1 MPRDSFQQELDN
13 LVAGMLD
20 LGRQVETSLENMV
33 GAMERRDAGLA
44 GKELG
49 VDARYKARG
58 ADIDNKNLVLQARQA
73 PVARDL
79 RLLYTVRTVTNHLV
93 SSGTLCEHI
102 CCAITETADSE
113 RNEELE
119 ATLLEMAR
127 AARSV
132 FGEGLD
138 IFRHRDIERA
148 RDLQAKDDRVDL
160 LYSEV
165 LNLIVNP
172 FDEHGGAPEWRM
184 RAALMVHYL
193 ERIAAH
199 GVSIGGRTVFL
210 VTGERIENSM
220 QQYMDRDL
228 GEEQ

>member
-1 MPRDSFQQELDN
+1 M
-13 LVAGMLD
+13 
-20 LGRQVETSLENMV
+20 
-33 GAMERRDAGLA
+33 
-44 GKELG
+44 
-49 VDARYKARG
+49 
-58 ADIDNKNLVLQARQA
+58 VLQARQA

-93 SSGTLCEHI
+93 RSGTLCEHI
-102 CCAITETADSE
+102 CRAITETADSE
-113 RNEELE
+113 RNEDLE

-165 LNLIVNP
+165 LNLIFNLLVGIVM
-172 FDEHGGAPEWRM
+172 FVLFGGLALMRSGRVSAAQADE
-184 RAALMVHYL
+184 RAAAQRSTPTADDSSEDEAEKAQEGDREPDDVADTSLRRITYSGVHNY
-193 ERIAAH
+193 
-199 GVSIGGRTVFL
+199 
-210 VTGERIENSM
+210 
-220 QQYMDRDL
+220 
-228 GEEQ
+228 

>member
-20 LGRQVETSLENMV
+20 LGRQVEASLENMV

-49 VDARYKARG
+49 VDAR
-58 ADIDNKNLVLQARQA
+58 
-73 PVARDL
+73 
-79 RLLYTVRTVTNHLV
+79 YTVRTVTNHLV

-210 VTGERIENSM
+210 VTGEASRILCSNTWTGISAKNSDVPLLVK
-220 QQYMDRDL
+220 Q
-228 GEEQ
+228 

>member
-1 MPRDSFQQELDN
+1 MPRDSFQQELDK

-33 GAMERRDAGLA
+33 RAMERRDAKLA

-58 ADIDNKNLVLQARQA
+58 GEMDSRRRVLQARQA

-79 RLLYTVRTVTNHLV
+79 RKLYTVRTVTNHLV
-93 SSGTLCEHI
+93 RSGTLCEHI
-102 CCAITETADSE
+102 CRAITETADSE
-113 RNEELE
+113 RNEDLE
-119 ATLLEMAR
+119 ATFLEMAR

-148 RDLQAKDDRVDL
+148 RDL
-160 LYSEV
+160 
-165 LNLIVNP
+165 
-172 FDEHGGAPEWRM
+172 
-184 RAALMVHYL
+184 
-193 ERIAAH
+193 
-199 GVSIGGRTVFL
+199 
-210 VTGERIENSM
+210 
-220 QQYMDRDL
+220 
-228 GEEQ
+228 

>member
-1 MPRDSFQQELDN
+1 MRCRAGREGARPRRALQGARSRYRKQEHGP
-13 LVAGMLD
+13 AGS
-20 LGRQVETSLENMV
+20 GQS
-33 GAMERRDAGLA
+33 
-44 GKELG
+44 
-49 VDARYKARG
+49 
-58 ADIDNKNLVLQARQA
+58 

-93 SSGTLCEHI
+93 RSGTLCEHI
-102 CCAITETADSE
+102 CRAITETADSE
-113 RNEELE
+113 RSEDLE

-160 LYSEV
+160 LYSDV

-172 FDEHGGAPEWRM
+172 FDVNGGAPE
-184 RAALMVHYL
+184 
-193 ERIAAH
+193 
-199 GVSIGGRTVFL
+199 
-210 VTGERIENSM
+210 
-220 QQYMDRDL
+220 
-228 GEEQ
+228 